1 MMSLAVSLSVLGV
14 LSIIA
19 LLFLLVVIFIIVL
32 IVNHNKL
39 VKYKEQVNNEW
50 SQIDVELQRRFD
62 LIPNLTSTVKGY
74 MAHEKKTLTELAELR
89 TRWSNA
95 QTVPD
100 KINLSKELDS
110 HITSLIAVAESNPDL
125 KSSSNFVSL
134 QNELSN
140 TESRLANARSAYN
153 NSVTTYNTAVKAFP
167 SNLVA
172 SMFKFTPADLFEVS
186 NEKVRENVKVSF

>member
-19 LLFLLVVIFIIVL
+19 LLFLLIVVFIIVL

-39 VKYKEQVNNEW
+39 VKYKEQVSNEW

-74 MAHEKKTLTELAELR
+74 IAHEKKTLTELAELR

-172 SMFKFTPADLFEVS
+172 SMFKFAPAELFEVS
-186 NEKVRENVKVSF
+186 NEKARENVKVSF

>member
-1 MMSLAVSLSVLGV
+1 MSLAVSLSVLGV

-19 LLFLLVVIFIIVL
+19 LLFLLIVVFIIVL

-39 VKYKEQVNNEW
+39 VKYKEQVSNEW

-74 MAHEKKTLTELAELR
+74 IAHEKKTLTELAELR
-89 TRWSNA
+89 TRWANA
-95 QTVPD
+95 QTVSD
-100 KINLSKELDS
+100 KIGLSRELDS
-110 HITSLIAVAESNPDL
+110 HITSLIAVAESNPEL
-125 KSSSNFVSL
+125 KSSSNFIAL

-153 NSVTTYNTAVKAFP
+153 NSVTTYNTAVKTFP

>member
-1 MMSLAVSLSVLGV
+1 MSLAVSLSVLGV

>member
-172 SMFKFTPADLFEVS
+172 SMFKFAPAELFEKS
-186 NEKVRENVKVSF
+186 NEKARENVKVSF